1 MYFGSLKCLVEAKV
15 EVINPVVFLSEA
27 VEALAEVE
35 ELAETLVEAH
45 LHKAHQVVL
54 LGPPAGIPAVG
65 EVAKVVQVY

>member
-1 MYFGSLKCLVEAKV
+1 M
-15 EVINPVVFLSEA
+15 INPVVFLSEA

-45 LHKAHQVVL
+45 LLKARQVVL

-65 EVAKVVQVY
+65 EVAKLVPSLPTLVGDKEH